1 MQDEINIDAP
11 RAVVRPNVEVFEK
24 RKSYANVAINITFE
38 AKMKAFKDDLI
49 DID

>member
-11 RAVVRPNVEVFEK
+11 RAVVRPNVEVFKK
-24 RKSYANVAINITFE
+24 RKSYANVAINIAFE